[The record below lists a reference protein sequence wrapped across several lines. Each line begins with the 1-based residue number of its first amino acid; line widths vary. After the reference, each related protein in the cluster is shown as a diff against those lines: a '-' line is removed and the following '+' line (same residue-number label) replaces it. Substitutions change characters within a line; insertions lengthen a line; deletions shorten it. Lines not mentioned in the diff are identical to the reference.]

1 MCAHV
6 YGGRHVEMI
15 FFLFFFIFF
24 VSFLC
29 IFTIDPFI
37 IFPKMKFFF
46 HPEKQNVLFFIAG
59 RLISS
64 HHRPMDPH
72 TGSVV
77 KKKVEITKT
86 CKLLSIS
93 NDTVE
98 LLHIF
103 IFIYW
108 PWCSP
113 KYINSILCVSCRGT
127 VRVLRL
133 HRQTQ

>member
-15 FFLFFFIFF
+15 FILFLFFF
-24 VSFLC
+24 C
-29 IFTIDPFI
+29 FI
-37 IFPKMKFFF
+37 SLYFYDRPIYYIPQNEIFF
-46 HPEKQNVLFFIAG
+46 HPEKQNIFFFIAG